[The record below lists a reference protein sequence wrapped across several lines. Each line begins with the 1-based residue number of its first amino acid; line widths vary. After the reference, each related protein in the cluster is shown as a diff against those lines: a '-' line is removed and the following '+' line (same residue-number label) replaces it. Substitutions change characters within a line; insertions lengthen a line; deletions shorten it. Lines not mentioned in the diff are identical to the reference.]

1 MTVAELEQRMS
12 NREFIEQ
19 MIYDKLVLEAE
30 QEAAM
35 DRQLSAD
42 HAALL
47 QRMKAR

>member
-1 MTVAELEQRMS
+1 MTLADLEDRMS

-19 MIYDKLVLEAE
+19 MIYDKLVREAE

-42 HAALL
+42 HAALM
-47 QRMKAR
+47 QRLKGR